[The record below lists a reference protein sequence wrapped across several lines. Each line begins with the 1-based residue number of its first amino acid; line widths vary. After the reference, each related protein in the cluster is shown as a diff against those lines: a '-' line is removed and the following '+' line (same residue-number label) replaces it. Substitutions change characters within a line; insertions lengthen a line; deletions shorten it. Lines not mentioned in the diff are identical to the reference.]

1 MLEYKKLV
9 CKIISE
15 GTRRE
20 ATRGGVDTI
29 GIFNYNYQHDLANG
43 FPLLTTKP
51 INWKNIVIE
60 NLWFLSGEPTV
71 DFLHKHHVHIW
82 DPWIVEQPTGV
93 KLDTSFYEVRAD
105 GEYYVGTTDNFHTS
119 KVVPSAYG
127 NFWRRFADHRSI
139 NNLYQIYQG
148 DLHIDQVY
156 WALDKLKNNPATR
169 QAVITSWD
177 PRNAITSS
185 LPPCHV
191 MHILNIHDTGTG
203 VKRLNL
209 HLTQRSCDVA
219 LGLPYNIAGYAF
231 LLSLYARFLG
241 YQPGVFAHS
250 IVDAHIYT
258 RSLDGSNAEYD
269 HLPGLAEQISRAE
282 KPLPILKIDDKITG
296 ISSIDEL
303 VRSNAS
309 TEEIMSLFK
318 LDGYPQHYNPI
329 YFKPAV

>member
-1 MLEYKKLV
+1 MREYKKLV
-9 CKIISE
+9 TKIMAE

-20 ATRGGVDTI
+20 GTRGGVDTI
-29 GIFNYNYQHDLANG
+29 GIFNYNYQHDLASG

-60 NLWFLSGEPTV
+60 NLWFLSGDPTV
-71 DFLHKHHVHIW
+71 SFLHKHGVKFW
-82 DPWIVEQPTGV
+82 DPWVQ
-93 KLDTSFYEVRAD
+93 AD
-105 GEYYVGTTDNFHTS
+105 G
-119 KVVPSAYG
+119 KVPSAYG
-127 NFWRRFADHRSI
+127 NFWRRFEHGHNEYVPIGGFAADDPPTEELS
-139 NNLYQIYQG
+139 YKSTP
-148 DLHIDQVY
+148 IDQVA
-156 WALDKLKNNPATR
+156 WALDKLKQNPAMR

-177 PRNAITSS
+177 PRNVITSS
-185 LPPCHV
+185 LPPCHTV
-191 MHILNIHDTGTG
+191 HVLNIHDTGTG

-258 RSLDGSNAEYD
+258 KSLDGSNSEYD
-269 HLPGLAEQISRAE
+269 HMPGLAEQLTRPE
-282 KPLPILKIDDKITG
+282 KTLPVLWIDDRIKDL
-296 ISSIDEL
+296 SSIDEL

-309 TEEIMSLFK
+309 TDEVMGLFK
-318 LDGYPQHYNPI
+318 VMGYAQYYNEI
-329 YFKPAV
+329 RFKPAV